1 MQALLYLEQIYQNII
16 GYSLIFTRVFAA
28 LYTISIFRRDMATT
42 RFVITLSAVLSFYVL
57 GMVKIDQTVATSLSL
72 GLLMQTMQQAL
83 IGFASGLVINLIF
96 EIFISAGQ
104 IASMQI
110 GLSTASLF
118 DPRFGMVTSL
128 SQFYLIVGM
137 VLFLSMNGHL
147 ILIEAVVNSFV
158 AIPIGKSIHN
168 FLGGS
173 LFNYAGIIFVGG
185 VAMSIIILTITL
197 LTNICLAVMSKFAPQ
212 FNLFSVGINM
222 TLVIGLITLF
232 LSFNLIADR
241 GAEYIQ
247 QGLDALMHYYKNV
260 GAT

>member
-1 MQALLYLEQIYQNII
+1 MQALLYLEHIYQNII

-28 LYTISIFRRDMATT
+28 IYTVSMFRRDMATT

-57 GMVKIDQTVATSLSL
+57 TMVKMAPIHETGLSFS
-72 GLLMQTMQQAL
+72 LLMQTMQQGI

-96 EIFISAGQ
+96 EVFVSAGQ

-137 VLFLSMNGHL
+137 VLFLNMNGHL
-147 ILIEAVVNSFV
+147 ILIEAVVNSFTV
-158 AIPIGKSIHN
+158 IPIGKSIPN

-173 LFNYAGIIFVGG
+173 LFQYAGIIFVGG
-185 VAMSIIILTITL
+185 VAMSIILIAITL

-241 GAEYIQ
+241 GAEYVQ
-247 QGLDALMHYYKNV
+247 QGLNALVLYFKNV
-260 GAT
+260 GAL